1 MIQTLVPAPIRA
13 AARGRRFGYALTP
26 RALLLLVAGC
36 LLAVP
41 GFFHPRPLLG
51 WIWAMVAWDALVLLL
66 AILDAAM
73 LPAPAKIT
81 VERRFENSPVLGE
94 RTEITIEVT
103 QESNQILEMRVT
115 DALDPALDAMP
126 AAKRVLAYP
135 RDAAR
140 VMIECTPNARGD
152 VALGEVFPALS
163 RSVEAGGT
171 VGVGGSAAEY
181 PGLSADGEIAGRY
194 ATLSVT
200 NTADCAAEAA
210 AEAARAG
217 AGVRKPAGISERG

>member
-13 AARGRRFGYALTP
+13 AARGRRFGFALTP

-41 GFFHPRPLLG
+41 GFFHPR
-51 WIWAMVAWDALVLLL
+51 WIWAMVGWDGLVLLL
-66 AILDAAM
+66 AIVDAAM

-115 DALDPALDAMP
+115 DALHPALDAMP
-126 AAKRVLAYP
+126 VAQRVLAYP
-135 RDAAR
+135 GMRR
-140 VMIECTPNARGD
+140 RSRLNARPTQ
-152 VALGEVFPALS
+152 GEMS
-163 RSVEAGGT
+163 RS
-171 VGVGGSAAEY
+171 
-181 PGLSADGEIAGRY
+181 
-194 ATLSVT
+194 ATLS
-200 NTADCAAEAA
+200 CAIAE
-210 AEAARAG
+210 R
-217 AGVRKPAGISERG
+217 

>member
-13 AARGRRFGYALTP
+13 AARGRRFGFALTP

-41 GFFHPRPLLG
+41 GFFHPR
-51 WIWAMVAWDALVLLL
+51 WIWAMVGWDGVVLLL
-66 AILDAAM
+66 AIVDAAT

-103 QESNQILEMRVT
+103 QESNQILEMQVT
-115 DALDPALDAMP
+115 DALDPAVDAMP

-140 VMIECTPNARGD
+140 VMIGCTPSIRGD
-152 VALGEVFPALS
+152 VMLGEVYLRYGGALKL
-163 RSVEAGGT
+163 
-171 VGVGGSAAEY
+171 AERWA
-181 PGLSADGEIAGRY
+181 SADLGQNIRVY
-194 ATLSVT
+194 
-200 NTADCAAEAA
+200 
-210 AEAARAG
+210 
-217 AGVRKPAGISERG
+217 PPMERSPEDTQLYL